1 MIRWHKVELDG
12 KKRILCNFG
21 KAVKEFNRKID
32 KLQAME
38 TRDYLPSKIDYQD
51 AKENIAT
58 RSELNRIL
66 KSLRRFKTEG
76 AEELYTT
83 KAGEQI
89 TRWERNELAI
99 QSRIASSRLQNEL
112 KALNKPLSDGF
123 SRVQMGSQRVREIEA
138 QLKNLRQIENKKG
151 YEFQRLK
158 DKISRLG
165 TSDYSMRKAI
175 IYQQNY
181 MRELEKYSHLD
192 NYDLLMKQLKNISNP
207 IKFYEF
213 MSRNDLTEDLTYQ
226 SDQFYTQEAF
236 NSFVEELG
244 INIQIDSIIEEN
256 L

>member
-1 MIRWHKVELDG
+1 MAQS
-12 KKRILCNFG
+12 RIKWKHSDYLQLG

-38 TRDYLPSKIDYQD
+38 EKSYLPSKIEYAD
-51 AKENIAT
+51 AKENIVT
-58 RSELNRIL
+58 RAELNRVL
-66 KSLRRFKTEG
+66 KSLRRFKMEG

-83 KAGEQI
+83 KAGEEI

-99 QSRIASSRLQNEL
+99 QTRIASSRLNREL
-112 KALNKPLSDGF
+112 KALNRPLESGF
-123 SRVQMGSQRVREIEA
+123 SRAQMGSQRVREIEG
-138 QLKNLRQIENKKG
+138 QMNRLKSLEEKTG
-151 YEFQRLK
+151 YEFRRLK
-158 DKISRLG
+158 ESISKQG
-165 TSDYSMRKAI
+165 VSDYTMKKAI

-192 NYDLLMKQLKNISNP
+192 NYEALMKQLKNISNP
-207 IKFYEF
+207 LKFYEF
-213 MSRNDLTEDLTYQ
+213 MSRDDKIVDLTYQ

-244 INIQIDSIIEEN
+244 INLEFDSVIEEN

>member
-1 MIRWHKVELDG
+1 MAQS
-12 KKRILCNFG
+12 RIKWKQTDYLQLG

-32 KLQAME
+32 KLQALE
-38 TRDYLPSKIDYQD
+38 EKSYLPSKIDYQE

-58 RSELNRIL
+58 RSELNRII

-83 KAGEQI
+83 NAGEEI
-89 TRWERNELAI
+89 TKWERNELAI
-99 QSRIASSRLQNEL
+99 QTRIASSRLNREL
-112 KALNKPLSDGF
+112 KALNKPLESGF
-123 SRVQMGSQRVREIEA
+123 SRAQMGSQRAREIER
-138 QLKNLRQIENKKG
+138 QLKRLKTLENKTG

-158 DKISRLG
+158 ESINRQG
-165 TSDYSMRKAI
+165 VSDYTMKKAL

-192 NYDLLMKQLKNISNP
+192 NYDVLMKELKNLSNP

-213 MSRNDLTEDLTYQ
+213 MSRNELTVDLTYQ

-236 NSFVEELG
+236 NSFVEDLG
-244 INIQIDSIIEEN
+244 INIQIDSVIEEN
-256 L
+256 I